1 MLFSSCPESNC
12 DNDACLDD
20 GKAQCR
26 RDVIDASR
34 YSEARNIGVKD
45 LADAVQE
52 VSLCVTSLLSDG
64 DGILLACLVRVC
76 LAR

>member
-1 MLFSSCPESNC
+1 MLISRCRESSR

-20 GKAQCR
+20 GKTQCR
-26 RDVIDASR
+26 QDVIDTTNDSQ
-34 YSEARNIGVKD
+34 ARDIGLKD